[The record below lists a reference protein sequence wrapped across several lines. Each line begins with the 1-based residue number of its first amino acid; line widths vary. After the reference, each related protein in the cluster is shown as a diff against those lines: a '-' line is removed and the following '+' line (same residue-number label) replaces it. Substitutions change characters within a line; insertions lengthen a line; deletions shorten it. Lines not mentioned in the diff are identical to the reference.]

1 MPILVLPALLAAA
14 AATPPPSSGKETV
27 IPFVRSRGVLDWQAA
42 GDDSLYV
49 RGYNGRWYYVR
60 TMNPCPRLR
69 DALTLGFVA
78 TGADQLDSYGAVL
91 AQGMRCPIA
100 SVTYAEGPPPKHP
113 HRR

>member
-1 MPILVLPALLAAA
+1 MPIFILPALLVAAA
-14 AATPPPSSGKETV
+14 AAPPPPGTETN
-27 IPFVRSRGVLDWQAA
+27 IPFVHSRGVLDWQAA

-60 TMNPCPRLR
+60 TSNRCPRLH
-69 DALTLGFVA
+69 DALTLGFVVSA
-78 TGADQLDSYGAVL
+78 NDQLDRFGAIV

-100 SVTYAEGPPPKHP
+100 SVTFAAAPPPKHP

>member
-1 MPILVLPALLAAA
+1 MPMFVLPALLAAA
-14 AATPPPSSGKETV
+14 AVAPPPGEETV
-27 IPFVRSRGVLDWQAA
+27 IPFVRSRGVLDWRAD

-78 TGADQLDSYGAVL
+78 TGSDQLDRYSAIL
-91 AQGMRCPIA
+91 AQGMRCPVA
-100 SVTYAEGPPPKHP
+100 SVTYAAAPPPKHP

>member
-1 MPILVLPALLAAA
+1 MSIFALSALLAV
-14 AATPPPSSGKETV
+14 ATSAPPGPETN

-60 TMNPCPRLR
+60 TSNRCVRLR
-69 DALTLGFVA
+69 DALTIGFA
-78 TGADQLDSYGAVL
+78 ASGSDQLDRFGAIV
-91 AQGMRCPIA
+91 AQGMRCPVA
-100 SVTYAEGPPPKHP
+100 SVTFAAAPPAKHP